1 MTQAS
6 NFKLNFWKVSTLI
19 VVIFLLLSLAV
30 NVILYI
36 KVINGKIYSQTL
48 DSSVISSLVESVSAK
63 EIYPLFF
70 CPCCGRPL
78 DKDNICCGLAK
89 ERIDYIDFLAQTA
102 LSKDEVILSYVK
114 EYGLNSFVD
123 KNKQEEFKE
132 KLIAA
137 APSNRPIISLTPVS
151 YDFGVISQ
159 KEGKVFTYFD
169 LRNEGKSDLVIDKL
183 ETSCG
188 CTFAA
193 IVFEGKESPFFT
205 MSGHGYENPEWK
217 GVSIPSGGRAQLKVM
232 YDPDAHKDFRGE
244 AIREISVLSNDPI
257 DFEKKVKIELN
268 QID

>member
-1 MTQAS
+1 MIQAS
-6 NFKLNFWKVSTLI
+6 NFKLNFWKVSTLVLAI
-19 VVIFLLLSLAV
+19 FVILSITINAALLLKNTNNKIVGNSTSDSATSL
-30 NVILYI
+30 
-36 KVINGKIYSQTL
+36 
-48 DSSVISSLVESVSAK
+48 LVKSVSAE

-70 CPCCGRPL
+70 CPCCGKPL
-78 DKDNICCGLAK
+78 DKNNICCGLAK
-89 ERIDYIDFLAQTA
+89 ERIDYIDFLVQTA

-232 YDPDAHKDFRGE
+232 YNPDAHKDFRGE
-244 AIREISVLSNDPI
+244 AIREISVFSNDPI
-257 DFEKKVKIELN
+257 DFEKKVKIELD
-268 QID
+268 QVD